1 MIVAFDN
8 TFLSLVLRPGSPPA
22 SNYETGQ
29 PVEYSRERIEALVDS
44 LANTGGRVLIPTPC
58 LTELLSAVPDLERA
72 VSEIDR
78 SPAFQIASFD
88 ARCAIE
94 LAEEIGLKV
103 LHTWDLELPSDYA
116 QASLDLGKQE

>member
-1 MIVAFDN
+1 M
-8 TFLSLVLRPGSPPA
+8 
-22 SNYETGQ
+22 
-29 PVEYSRERIEALVDS
+29 
-44 LANTGGRVLIPTPC
+44 
-58 LTELLSAVPDLERA
+58 PDLERA

-94 LAEEIGLKV
+94 LAEVVRKAFDKGDKKSGSKAGWNEVKYDRQIAMIAKVYGAEALYTDDRNQSTFAEEIGLKV